1 MRKVFSIVR
10 AIVAEHL
17 DIDAESITAQSRL
30 ESLGI
35 DDLDL
40 TEIAMALE
48 DEFGTDSLVDGIS
61 LSSVQTVEDLV
72 MAVRKS
78 AKSAGGLDV

>member
-48 DEFGTDSLVDGIS
+48 DEFGTDSLEDGIS